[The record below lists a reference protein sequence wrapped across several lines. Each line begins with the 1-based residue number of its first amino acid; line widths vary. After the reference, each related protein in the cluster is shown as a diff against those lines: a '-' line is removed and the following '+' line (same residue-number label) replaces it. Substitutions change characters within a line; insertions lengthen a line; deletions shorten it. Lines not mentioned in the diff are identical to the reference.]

1 MTQLLVKNKTCEFCV
16 FSDVCEKESAQKC
29 LGLKVKSQQVHQ
41 RGSSLFSM
49 GDKFEAIYILRSG
62 SAKTCLLSQE
72 GEQQIASFH
81 YAGDIVGLDGFD
93 TNQHAHNFTFLE
105 TSSVC
110 RIGLVEFNRAM
121 AESAIVRQSLLKSM
135 SHLLVGEQQVLF
147 TNSQYN
153 AEQRLAN
160 FLLNLSARFEQRG
173 LSPFSFDLSM
183 TRIDIAN
190 FLGLAFETVSRLL
203 SKMQLQRTITVNHR
217 QVSLLDMD
225 KLRQTLPCDAVPK
238 LSANFSRN
246 AA

>member
-1 MTQLLVKNKTCEFCV
+1 MQLLEKNQTCQFCV
-16 FSDVCEKESAQKC
+16 FSDVCEKEGGQKSQ
-29 LGLKVKSQQVHQ
+29 GHKFKSQQVHQ

-49 GDKFEAIYILRSG
+49 GDKFQAIYILRSG
-62 SAKTCLLSQE
+62 SAKTCLVSQD

-81 YAGDIVGLDGFD
+81 YTGDIVGLDGFD
-93 TNQHAHNFTFLE
+93 SDQHAHNLTFLE

-121 AESAIVRQSLLKSM
+121 AESVTVRQRLLKSM
-135 SHLLVGEQQVLF
+135 SHILVGEQQVLF
-147 TNSQYN
+147 TNSKYN

-160 FLLNLSARFEQRG
+160 FLLNLSAGFEQRG
-173 LSPFSFDLSM
+173 LSPLRFNLSM

-203 SKMQLQRTITVNHR
+203 SKMQLQKTITVNHR
-217 QVSLLDMD
+217 QVSLLDLD
-225 KLRQTLPCDAVPK
+225 KLRQTLVCDAGPK
-238 LSANFSRN
+238 LGLNFSRH

>member
-1 MTQLLVKNKTCEFCV
+1 MQLLVTNKACKFCA
-16 FSDVCEKESAQKC
+16 FSDVCEKEGTQSP
-29 LGLKVKSQQVHQ
+29 LRLNVKSQQVHQ

-49 GDKFEAIYILRSG
+49 GDKFEAVYILRSG
-62 SAKTCLLSQE
+62 SAKTCLLAQD
-72 GEQQIASFH
+72 GKQQIASFH

-93 TNQHAHNFTFLE
+93 TDQHAHNFTFLE

-110 RIGLVEFNRAM
+110 RIGLAEFNRAM

-147 TNSQYN
+147 TNTKYN

-160 FLLNLSARFEQRG
+160 FLLNLSARFQQRG
-173 LSPFSFDLSM
+173 LSPFKFNLSM

-203 SKMQLQRTITVNHR
+203 SKMQLQKTISVDHR

-225 KLRQTLPCDAVPK
+225 KLRQTLLCDAEPK